1 MPWPGAGGAPY
12 YNVIGLDPQ
21 LLDPEQGDFRL
32 QPGSPALGYGCRVF
46 PPPRIG
52 GPAAPG
58 SEVDGV
64 RFGPES
70 GMNAASLARAGRGL
84 ITVSGSIA
92 ADTAWNADTVL
103 VTGEIVIENGVT
115 LEIAPGTRIL
125 FAGWYA
131 LAVEG
136 RLLALGTPSTP
147 IRFDSLEP
155 ELFQPDWTVSGAW
168 GGLRFHETLAANGL
182 SRLEWCEVAHAKGVD
197 SRRQGGALS
206 MIGCSVL
213 AVRNCVFRENVAEY
227 GSVLYAER
235 SANPLLTGCL
245 LHDNYGLIGG
255 SALFLVDSYPRL
267 FQCTIYNN
275 PSLNDDIF
283 YDTAAIHTYHSKPT
297 IEGCILYENYSSYF
311 LPIQIREGK
320 PFYTRWSD
328 IQYGMDG
335 EGDFDLP
342 PQFIGAGDHPYALG
356 PQSPCV
362 DAGPPDT
369 DGDGLLPVDLA
380 GLPRVAQ
387 GRIDVGAYEW
397 SDPAGIVDE
406 LPGHSGPRGLRAEPN
421 PAAGDVTIRFALRQA
436 APILLTLH
444 DVHGRQLGRL
454 PDGMGAAGY
463 PAVRID
469 APRCGRPRGATGTAG
484 RASRSGSPGAGV
496 FWVRLSR
503 AGAPPEA
510 IRIVRLR

>member
-12 YNVIGLDPQ
+12 HNVIGLDPQ
-21 LLDPEQGDFRL
+21 LRDPEQGDFRL

-46 PPPRIG
+46 AEPGIG
-52 GPAAPG
+52 GPATARFD
-58 SEVDGV
+58 VDGS

-70 GMNAASLARAGRGL
+70 GAEELSPGRAGRGL
-84 ITVSGSIA
+84 ISVSGSITT
-92 ADTAWNADTVL
+92 DTAWSADTVL
-103 VTGEIVIENGVT
+103 VTGEIVIQNGVT

-131 LAVEG
+131 FAVHG
-136 RLLALGTPSTP
+136 RLLALGTASSP

-168 GGLRFHETLAANGL
+168 GGLRFHETLAANRP
-182 SRLEWCEVAHAKGVD
+182 SRLEWCELAHAKGVD

-245 LHDNYGLIGG
+245 MHDNYGLIGG

-267 FQCTIYNN
+267 FQCTIYSN

-297 IEGCILYENYSSYF
+297 IQGCILYENYSSYF

-328 IQYGMDG
+328 VQFGMDG

-342 PQFIGAGDHPYALG
+342 PQFIGAGAHPYALAM
-356 PQSPCV
+356 QSPCV

-369 DGDGLLPVDLA
+369 QGADLLPVDLA
-380 GLPRVAQ
+380 GLPRVMQ

-397 SDPAGIVDE
+397 SDPAGIEDDPSVR
-406 LPGHSGPRGLRAEPN
+406 SGPPGLRAEPN
-421 PAAGDVTIRFALRQA
+421 PAGGDVMIRFTLRQA

-444 DVHGRQLGRL
+444 DVHGRQLDL
-454 PDGMGAAGY
+454 LAARTVEAGDH
-463 PAVRID
+463 AVTID
-469 APRCGRPRGATGTAG
+469 ASRFGA
-484 RASRSGSPGAGV
+484 PGAGV

-503 AGAPPEA
+503 AGATPQA
-510 IRIVRLR
+510 IRIVRIR